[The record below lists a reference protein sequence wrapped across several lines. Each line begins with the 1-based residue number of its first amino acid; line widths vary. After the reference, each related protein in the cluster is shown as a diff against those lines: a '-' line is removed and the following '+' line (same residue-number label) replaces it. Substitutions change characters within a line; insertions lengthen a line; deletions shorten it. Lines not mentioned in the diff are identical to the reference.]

1 MEWQD
6 EGIVLAARPH
16 GETDAILSALT
27 FEHGRHIG
35 LVKGGI
41 GRRARPLLQ
50 PGNRLELTWKARL
63 SEHLGHYVVEPIQAF
78 GNRLLD
84 DPLRLAAL
92 ASATALLEEGLA
104 EREPQPRL
112 YAGLL
117 KLLEAMLTD
126 PRWPETYVRFELLL
140 LHELGFALD
149 LSACAVTGATVDLA
163 YVSPRTG
170 RAVGRTAAGDL
181 AARLLPLPPFLVA
194 DVPATFADVA
204 AGLRLAGHFLGK
216 HLFASADRPLPA
228 ARERLTALQRA
239 TDDETAA

>member
-6 EGIVLAARPH
+6 EGIVLAARAH

-27 FEHGRHIG
+27 FEHGRHLG
-35 LVKGGI
+35 LVKGGV

-63 SEHLGHYVVEPIQAF
+63 SEHLGHFTAEPMQAF

-92 ASATALLEEGLA
+92 ASVAVLLEEGLA

-117 KLLEAMLTD
+117 KLLEAMLAD
-126 PRWPETYVRFELLL
+126 PRWLE
-140 LHELGFALD
+140 A
-149 LSACAVTGATVDLA
+149 
-163 YVSPRTG
+163 
-170 RAVGRTAAGDL
+170 
-181 AARLLPLPPFLVA
+181 
-194 DVPATFADVA
+194 
-204 AGLRLAGHFLGK
+204 
-216 HLFASADRPLPA
+216 
-228 ARERLTALQRA
+228 
-239 TDDETAA
+239 